1 MKLHYYKETDSLY
14 IDLSSK
20 SSIDSQEITSDIVI
34 DFDKNKN
41 IVGIDIQNASKNIDF
56 SSLEADEIP
65 IKKVLINQK

>member
-20 SSIDSQEITSDIVI
+20 SSIDSQEITEDIVI
-34 DFDKNKN
+34 DFDEKKN

>member
-1 MKLHYYKETDSLY
+1 MKIHYYEETDSLY

-20 SSIDSQEITSDIVI
+20 ESNDSQEITEDIVI
-34 DFDKNKN
+34 DFDEHKN